1 MKNIKIKSC
10 CKINLSLKVLKKLN
24 SGYHNITSLITVGVI
39 GKFLR
44 TGVVF
49 NLGSGKATYNERK

>member
-1 MKNIKIKSC
+1 MDTYIK
-10 CKINLSLKVLKKLN
+10 KIDLD
-24 SGYHNITSLITVGVI
+24 NITSLITGGVL

-49 NLGSGKATYNERK
+49 DLSTGRATYYERK

>member
-1 MKNIKIKSC
+1 MDTYINKID
-10 CKINLSLKVLKKLN
+10 L
-24 SGYHNITSLITVGVI
+24 YNITSLITGGAL

-49 NLGSGKATYNERK
+49 DLGSGKATYNERK

>member
-1 MKNIKIKSC
+1 MDTYIK
-10 CKINLSLKVLKKLN
+10 KIHL
-24 SGYHNITSLITVGVI
+24 HNITSLITGGVI

-49 NLGSGKATYNERK
+49 DLGSGKATYNERK

>member
-1 MKNIKIKSC
+1 MDASYGTMNTAYEMLLDAIY
-10 CKINLSLKVLKKLN
+10 LSL
-24 SGYHNITSLITVGVI
+24 HNITSLITGGVI

>member
-1 MKNIKIKSC
+1 MDTYINKIH
-10 CKINLSLKVLKKLN
+10 L
-24 SGYHNITSLITVGVI
+24 HNITSLITGGVI

-49 NLGSGKATYNERK
+49 NLGSGKATFYERK

>member
-1 MKNIKIKSC
+1 MDTY
-10 CKINLSLKVLKKLN
+10 INKLHL
-24 SGYHNITSLITVGVI
+24 HNITSLITVGVI

-49 NLGSGKATYNERK
+49 DLSTGRATYYERK